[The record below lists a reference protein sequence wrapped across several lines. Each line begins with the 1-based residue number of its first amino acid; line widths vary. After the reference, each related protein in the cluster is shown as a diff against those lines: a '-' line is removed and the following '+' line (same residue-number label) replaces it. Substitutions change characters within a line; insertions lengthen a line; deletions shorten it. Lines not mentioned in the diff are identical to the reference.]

1 MKKVILVVVLAI
13 VVLFIVMVSKDLK
26 ENPIERQEEEKID
39 LILDA
44 SKYARISTDNLID
57 ILGKAKSKE
66 KWNNE
71 NSKGTFSMMIYSYD
85 IDGMTAEFITY
96 ENLVVKIR
104 CFATTPWELP
114 DNFETVFKMFN
125 ITLNDHAKKTVDN
138 GLTVKYSPVA
148 DSVAEF
154 EVYNID
160 SEKSTFDTVYITYN
174 LNYFD

>member
-1 MKKVILVVVLAI
+1 
-13 VVLFIVMVSKDLK
+13 
-26 ENPIERQEEEKID
+26 
-39 LILDA
+39 
-44 SKYARISTDNLID
+44 
-57 ILGKAKSKE
+57 
-66 KWNNE
+66 
-71 NSKGTFSMMIYSYD
+71 MMIYSYD

>member
-66 KWNNE
+66 KWNN
-71 NSKGTFSMMIYSYD
+71 
-85 IDGMTAEFITY
+85 
-96 ENLVVKIR
+96 
-104 CFATTPWELP
+104 
-114 DNFETVFKMFN
+114 
-125 ITLNDHAKKTVDN
+125 
-138 GLTVKYSPVA
+138 
-148 DSVAEF
+148 
-154 EVYNID
+154 
-160 SEKSTFDTVYITYN
+160 
-174 LNYFD
+174 